1 MTLVLVAV
9 VKNINDAMEN
19 NDALKMA
26 PEVHSLLFE
35 NEKVRVLNVYLA
47 VGKMTEMHWHSENI
61 SYIIQGGKMRVT
73 KPTGIVSEVELVV
86 GKVIAGTEGE
96 HIVENISNSDIHTVQ
111 IEFKSSRMIGNK

>member
-1 MTLVLVAV
+1 MIRVHAVAG
-9 VKNINDAMEN
+9 KNIKNVMGD

-61 SYIIQGGKMRVT
+61 SYIIRGGKMRVA

-86 GKVIAGTEGE
+86 GKVMVGIEGE
-96 HIVENISNSDIHTVQ
+96 HIVENIGNSDIHTIQ
-111 IEFKSSRMIGNK
+111 IEFKS